1 MRNVSDL
8 GELHWMMGMLHSI
21 NAGLIVIDLEY
32 KVHVWNEFM
41 SNQSGLMSEQVM
53 GKSILDLFNDL
64 PKEWFKRK
72 VSSVFLLETRA
83 FTTWE
88 QRNYLFRFRNYR
100 PITGMSEFMYQNI
113 TFLPLTSVDG
123 SVKHVGIIVYDVTDV
138 AVNKQEL
145 ESANT
150 VLESLSRTDRL
161 TDLNNRGYW
170 EECLESEFHR
180 FQRTHQA
187 VTVIIFDIDHF
198 KKVNDTYGHQAG
210 DEVIRQTSKTL
221 KRSIRQTDIAGRYGG
236 EEFVII
242 LVDTP
247 EDKAFI
253 LADRLRKRIEAL
265 TVVHDSDNI
274 KYTVSLGV
282 SELRDGVANHT
293 KWLECAD
300 QALYQSKE
308 GGRNLTTIYATKE
321 SSKAG

>member
-1 MRNVSDL
+1 MNRASDL

-21 NAGLIVIDLEY
+21 NAGLIVIDQEY
-32 KVHVWNEFM
+32 KIHVWNEFM
-41 SNQSGLMSEQVM
+41 ANQSAMMSERVM

-64 PKEWFKRK
+64 PEEWFKRK
-72 VSSVFLLETRA
+72 VNSVFLLGTRA

-88 QRNYLFRFRNYR
+88 QRSYLFRFKNYR

-123 SVKHVGIIVYDVTDV
+123 TVKHVGIIVYDVTDV

-145 ESANT
+145 ESANS

-161 TDLNNRGYW
+161 TELNNRGYW
-170 EECLESEFHR
+170 EECLENEFNR
-180 FQRTHQA
+180 YKRTQQTA
-187 VTVIIFDIDHF
+187 TVIMFDIDHF

-210 DEVIRQTSKTL
+210 DEVIRQTSKIL

-236 EEFVII
+236 EEFGII
-242 LVDTP
+242 LVNTP

-265 TVVHDSDNI
+265 TVTHEGVKI
-274 KYTVSLGV
+274 KYTVSLGIA
-282 SELRDGVANHT
+282 ELKEEIPDY
-293 KWLECAD
+293 KSWLEGSD

-308 GGRNLTTIYATKE
+308 GGRNLATVFIP
-321 SSKAG
+321 KAS